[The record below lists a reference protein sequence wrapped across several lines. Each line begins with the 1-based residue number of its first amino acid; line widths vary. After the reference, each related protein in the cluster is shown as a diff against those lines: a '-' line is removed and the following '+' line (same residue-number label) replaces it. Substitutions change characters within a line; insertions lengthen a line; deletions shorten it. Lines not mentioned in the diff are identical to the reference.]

1 MCEREPAREPNV
13 GLGPQEAAGVAW
25 HGVAWHGVAAPSLP
39 PRPLCPCVKR
49 SL

>member
-13 GLGPQEAAGVAW
+13 RLGPQEAAGVAW